1 MADDKQSRHEYLN
14 SKLDMN
20 DLNADPFAQFRYW
33 FNDALNAH
41 PDDANAMVLATAD
54 AGGKPSARVVL
65 LKGFDK
71 EGFVFFTNYNSRKG
85 MQITANPNAALI
97 FFWYKLERQ
106 VRIEGRIEKTSRKE
120 SDEYFKIRPE
130 GSNISAIISPQSQR
144 IPNREYLENLKQD
157 HLNLF
162 HDKTIDRPENWG
174 GYRMVPDLFEFWQGR
189 ENRLHDRF
197 NYTWTSGSWEIYR
210 LAP

>member
-1 MADDKQSRHEYLN
+1 MANDQQYRHEYLN
-14 SKLDMN
+14 SKLDIN
-20 DLNADPFAQFRYW
+20 DLNADPFVQFRYW
-33 FNDALNAH
+33 FNDALKAH
-41 PDDANAMVLATAD
+41 PDEANAMVLATAD
-54 AGGKPSARVVL
+54 SGGKISARVVL

-85 MQITANPNAALI
+85 RQIDANPNAALI
-97 FFWYKLERQ
+97 FFWHKLERQ
-106 VRIEGRIEKTSRKE
+106 VRIEGWIEKTSRKE
-120 SDEYFKIRPE
+120 SDEYFSIRPE

-144 IPNREYLENLKQD
+144 IPNREYLEQLKQD

-162 HDKTIDRPENWG
+162 HDKTIDRPHNWG
-174 GYRMVPDLFEFWQGR
+174 GYRLVPDLFEFWQGR

-197 NYTWTSGSWEIYR
+197 EYTWTGGSWEIYR